1 MPKKSSKV
9 TSSTEPTVDTTTPV
23 VETVPEPKKSGS
35 KTAKASTAKSTTPKA
50 TTAKTT
56 SSKTTAAKNTEPK
69 KEEPS
74 KTEKKEA
81 LKQDAVKKT
90 SAKEAQKTEETA
102 TDSPTEEQKRK
113 INFKIA
119 MDGEYLKCRTKGT
132 KPAQSSKKG
141 LKCINKLL
149 FKGDMKLG
157 EKINFELIDTQK
169 KKVYFYYGTKETH
182 NKKLKQNPVPVKF
195 SGVYGKRH
203 ALKGQPIPKM
213 TVTYPK
219 SEDGKTTTVLET
231 PVLKDGK
238 QVYWEPIT
246 YVDMDDGNYTYFW
259 PKMPGTQQPVEQ
271 KDKNGNVLKDSKG
284 NIIYYKAVEHKFAY
298 KTYKRTEDLTPEH
311 KSKYATLFEKKK
323 KADSKPKEESAIPTE
338 TVAAVEK
345 PKRTRTK
352 KQVATTS
359 TEVAV

>member
-1 MPKKSSKV
+1 MPKKSSKI

-132 KPAQSSKKG
+132 KPRSEEHTSELQS
-141 LKCINKLL
+141 
-149 FKGDMKLG
+149 
-157 EKINFELIDTQK
+157 
-169 KKVYFYYGTKETH
+169 
-182 NKKLKQNPVPVKF
+182 
-195 SGVYGKRH
+195 R
-203 ALKGQPIPKM
+203 
-213 TVTYPK
+213 
-219 SEDGKTTTVLET
+219 
-231 PVLKDGK
+231 
-238 QVYWEPIT
+238 
-246 YVDMDDGNYTYFW
+246 
-259 PKMPGTQQPVEQ
+259 
-271 KDKNGNVLKDSKG
+271 
-284 NIIYYKAVEHKFAY
+284 
-298 KTYKRTEDLTPEH
+298 
-311 KSKYATLFEKKK
+311 
-323 KADSKPKEESAIPTE
+323 
-338 TVAAVEK
+338 
-345 PKRTRTK
+345 
-352 KQVATTS
+352 
-359 TEVAV
+359 